1 MDLQLKDK
9 VVLVTASSQG
19 LGFASAKK
27 FLEEGAKVLIT
38 SHNLEHLRIAYQKL
52 LPITKAS
59 HLSYVVADLTS
70 TSDIENLIATTHKKF
85 GLIDIVINNTGGP
98 KSAEFEAL
106 SEDDWT
112 DAYELILRSAV
123 QMIRSALPDLKR
135 TQGVII
141 NSVSASTRQPLPGLI
156 LSNTFRMA
164 ILGLSKSLANE
175 FGQYG
180 IRVNTIS
187 PGRIAT
193 NRVQGLDELNAEK
206 SRQSVA
212 SIRQQ
217 SEQTIPLG
225 RYGEPA
231 EFASVVTFLASNV
244 SNYING
250 SNILVDGG
258 QIQSY

>member
-19 LGFASAKK
+19 LGFATAKK

-52 LPITKAS
+52 LPTTRAS

-70 TSDIENLIATTHKKF
+70 ISDIENLIATTHKKF
-85 GLIDIVINNTGGP
+85 GLIDIVISNTGGP
-98 KSAEFEAL
+98 
-106 SEDDWT
+106 
-112 DAYELILRSAV
+112 RSAV
-123 QMIRSALPDLKR
+123 QMIRLALPDLKR

-193 NRVQGLDELNAEK
+193 NRVQCLDELNAEK
-206 SRQSVA
+206 SGQSVT

-225 RYGEPA
+225 RYGEPT
-231 EFASVVTFLASNV
+231 EFANVVTFLASNV

-250 SNILVDGG
+250 SNVLVDGG

>member
-1 MDLQLKDK
+1 
-9 VVLVTASSQG
+9 
-19 LGFASAKK
+19 
-27 FLEEGAKVLIT
+27 
-38 SHNLEHLRIAYQKL
+38 
-52 LPITKAS
+52 
-59 HLSYVVADLTS
+59 
-70 TSDIENLIATTHKKF
+70 
-85 GLIDIVINNTGGP
+85 
-98 KSAEFEAL
+98 
-106 SEDDWT
+106 
-112 DAYELILRSAV
+112 
-123 QMIRSALPDLKR
+123 MIRLALPDLKR

-193 NRVQGLDELNAEK
+193 NRVQSLDELNAEK
-206 SRQSVA
+206 SGQSVT

-225 RYGEPA
+225 RYGEPT
-231 EFASVVTFLASNV
+231 EFANVVTFLASNV

-250 SNILVDGG
+250 SNVLVDGG